1 MSEAGALLRA
11 VLGEYIETDQEALAH
26 LETALTLEVDPLDYC
41 AHRFNLGETV
51 VMERAAAWAGLEFF
65 PAVPA
70 TTSGRRR
77 VERIEGL
84 GEARSIQVPLL
95 DREIVYSAPRFE
107 KLLNLKLLHEIRPD
121 LRRMIAIV
129 PHSAIRAELA
139 ALAEGPM
146 MDAAR
151 HRLLRRWPRAAGQ
164 ADAPRSARI
173 GFVLI
178 VAVLLVGAILAPWLN
193 AALFLPLVGILL
205 LIPALLRMA
214 AAVSRPPD
222 TPPIPLLDDSDLPV
236 YTVLVPLRDEA
247 HMVGQLAE
255 ALRRMDY
262 PPERLDVLFVVE
274 NRSLSTVEAVQRELA
289 DPRFELVLVPDAM
302 PRTKPKALNYALPL
316 VLGEHIVVYDAEDI
330 PEPRQLRLAASTF
343 AACPELMCLQ
353 GAELVIDNASES
365 ALAALFAGEYAG
377 QFGLMLPL
385 LARLDLPMPL
395 GGTSNH
401 FRTDTLRKVGGWDAF
416 NVTEDADL
424 GVRLAR
430 LKLKTATI
438 ASRTSEEAP
447 IRLGAWLKQRSR
459 WMKGWMQTL
468 IVHDRHWLSLLRDL
482 GWPAFIGLHI
492 YVGSMIFSA
501 PLHTAF
507 LLSFLASLVTLQLP
521 ESFGWSSML
530 TMGIFVLGYLGPVL
544 LVIAGLDRLRRLD
557 LLAAQV
563 LLPFY
568 WLLHGVAMLMAA
580 WELVVSPFAWA
591 KTTHGQTRVRR
602 GAIHPIEAQAE

>member
-11 VLGEYIETDQEALAH
+11 VLGEYIGTDQQALAH
-26 LETALTLEVDPLDYC
+26 QETALALEVDPLDYC
-41 AHRFNLGETV
+41 AHRFDLGETV

-65 PAVPA
+65 PVVPV
-70 TTSGRRR
+70 TTPGRPTI
-77 VERIEGL
+77 ERIERL
-84 GEARSIQVPLL
+84 GEIRSLRMALL

-107 KLLNLKLLHEIRPD
+107 TLLRLKLLHEIRSD

-129 PHSAIRAELA
+129 PHSAIRAELG
-139 ALAEGPM
+139 ALAEEPM

-151 HRLLRRWPRAAGQ
+151 HRLVRRWPRAAGQ

-173 GFVLI
+173 GFVL
-178 VAVLLVGAILAPWLN
+178 LLVALLASATLAPWFN
-193 AALFLPLVGILL
+193 AELFLPLVGLVLL
-205 LIPALLRMA
+205 VPALLRLS
-214 AAVSRPPD
+214 AAVSRPPE
-222 TPPIPLLDDSDLPV
+222 PPPVPLLGDGDLPV

-255 ALRRMDY
+255 ALRRLDY
-262 PPERLDVLFVVE
+262 PPEKLDVLFVVE

-316 VLGEHIVVYDAEDI
+316 VRGEHLVVYDAEDI

-343 AACPELMCLQ
+343 AAYPELMCLQ
-353 GAELVIDNASES
+353 AELVIDNAHER

-401 FRTDTLRKVGGWDAF
+401 FRTDSLRQVGGWDAF

-424 GVRLAR
+424 GIRLAR

-447 IRLGAWLKQRSR
+447 IHVGAWLRQRSR

-468 IVHDRHWLSLLRDL
+468 IVHDRHWRSLLRDL
-482 GWPAFIGLHI
+482 GWPAFIGLHV

-501 PLHTAF
+501 PLHAAF

-521 ESFGWSSML
+521 DSFGWSSML
-530 TMGIFVLGYLGPVL
+530 TVGVFVLGYLGPIL

-557 LLAAQV
+557 LLAAQL

-591 KTTHGQTRVRR
+591 KTTHGQTRVKRS
-602 GAIHPIEAQAE
+602 AIRPAEAQAE